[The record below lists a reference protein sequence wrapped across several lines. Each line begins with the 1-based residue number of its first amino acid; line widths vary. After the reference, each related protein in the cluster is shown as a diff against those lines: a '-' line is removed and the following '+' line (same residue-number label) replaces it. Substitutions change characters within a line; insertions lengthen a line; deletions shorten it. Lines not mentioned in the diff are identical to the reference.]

1 MRTFIYVFLLV
12 SLSILLGSFLF
23 YVFLFLAWG
32 MSFSISIIVNLSIF
46 IAISFFILGLIY
58 LIKKE
63 SLIKVLISNAIILA
77 FLAPIF
83 NLFPPFNLFLPM
95 PKDNFKFYSYSDYP
109 CKTEII
115 TSDRNIILLE
125 YAGTSMKGF
134 EILTKYNLEDENY
147 YNLIKE
153 NMTHI
158 HKKTYPIGSK
168 WKVLGLY
175 EHTRYNLNYFLLSSL
190 DDKEKAWVYTNN
202 FNYKQCKIEALNRE
216 EPFERYTA
224 VGRRKS
230 IEF

>member
-12 SLSILLGSFLF
+12 SISILLGSFLS
-23 YVFLFLAWG
+23 YVSLWLAWG
-32 MSFSISIIVNLSIF
+32 RLFEFSTGMNLSIF
-46 IAISFFILGLIY
+46 IAGTFFIFGLGY

-63 SLIKVLISNAIILA
+63 TLKKVLISNAIIFT
-77 FLAPIF
+77 FLIPITYLY
-83 NLFPPFNLFLPM
+83 LF
-95 PKDNFKFYSYSDYP
+95 KDNSKFYSYSDYP
-109 CKTEII
+109 CKTKII
-115 TSDRNIILLE
+115 TSDRNIIMIE

-147 YNLIKE
+147 YNIIKE
-153 NMTHI
+153 NTTHT
-158 HKKTYPIGSK
+158 HKKIYPIGSK
-168 WKVLGLY
+168 WKVIGLY
-175 EHTRYNLNYFLLSSL
+175 EHSRYNLNYFLLSSV